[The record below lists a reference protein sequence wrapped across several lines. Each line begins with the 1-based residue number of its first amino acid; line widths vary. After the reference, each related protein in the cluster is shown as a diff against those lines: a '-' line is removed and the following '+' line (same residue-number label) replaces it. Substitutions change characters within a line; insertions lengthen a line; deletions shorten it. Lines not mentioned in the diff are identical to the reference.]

1 MLITHLTMATYSK
14 TLTGS
19 DSPGSTIR
27 DLELG
32 GIREATPVLPTAP
45 PHSSLDDERI
55 REQKNNIEK
64 NKNRIKSTRRCFNI
78 WNTLLMVGLCS
89 LGIYAVHIS
98 ERIDK
103 INSSS
108 KDTDDSV
115 SVTDNGGPSGNDVIR
130 GEKGDKGDNGVSPEL
145 SLENQIIYSNG
156 KELVN
161 LNSLLR
167 NFTQENK
174 NIIMPNDYQKL
185 DHAPGSTYVGRSFDP
200 VRDTHGPSIL
210 IESYDKGNIFTNPI
224 TGILYKKPDFIAN
237 FDQNHESSAVS
248 STELFESTTEYK
260 KSKASEFGISG
271 GYGGM
276 FEASASSGQRSAMV
290 SLSQEDTAVAQSM
303 LYQKTY
309 EAKAEQ
315 NLLPFV
321 KDDFI
326 NAASSLPEFPDRKF
340 VNGMDQLNQNL
351 NNPTK
356 EEQEAIDKYNDF
368 SMIWGDFIVT
378 SIDLGG
384 SITMLSEIS
393 HISDLFGK
401 YSRSVV
407 KASVGGGWG
416 PFSAKADVTNTVTK
430 SNAEKDVK
438 SNSKDTVFVTSGS
451 GVGDM
456 DDPSSVISN
465 LDEWG
470 DEQMQAHMDRSRRS
484 PVVISEKVTPI
495 YHFMP
500 ESVKYHYKKYMEFK
514 YGTETESLA
523 DITAKFNEETAKTKD
538 ALKAMKEDI
547 QGQILDIHIPNKSS
561 IRFSSCHWVQ
571 WDEMGRNSHDSTCP
585 GANEVVKSMHL
596 YHHSG
601 NAYWTYGA
609 QCCTIS
615 AAIS

>member
-1 MLITHLTMATYSK
+1 MLNNNKNLN
-14 TLTGS
+14 GS
-19 DSPGSTIR
+19 ASSGSTNNN
-27 DLELG
+27 LELDR
-32 GIREATPVLPTAP
+32 IREAEEEAAQVLPTAH
-45 PHSSLDDERI
+45 PHSSIEDEWG
-55 REQKNNIEK
+55 REQKNNIEE

-78 WNTLLMVGLCS
+78 WNTLLMLGLCF

-98 ERIDK
+98 GRIDK

-130 GEKGDKGDNGVSPEL
+130 GEKGDKGDNGIDGVSPEL

-161 LNSLLR
+161 LKSLLR
-167 NFTQENK
+167 NFTLENK

-210 IESYDKGNIFTNPI
+210 VESYDKGNIFTNPI
-224 TGILYKKPDFIAN
+224 TGILYKRPDFIAN

-326 NAASSLPEFPDRKF
+326 NAASSLPEFPDRRIR
-340 VNGMDQLNQNL
+340 NSGYNL
-351 NNPTK
+351 RGSVGNLTK
-356 EEQEAIDKYNDF
+356 EEQEVIDKYNDF
-368 SMIWGDFIVT
+368 STIWGDFIVT

-393 HISDLFGK
+393 HISDLIGK

-416 PFSAKADVTNTVTK
+416 PFSAKADVTNTVAK
-430 SNAEKDVK
+430 SSAEQDVK

-456 DDPSSVISN
+456 DDPSSVVSN
-465 LDEWG
+465 LDDWG

-495 YHFMP
+495 YHYMP
-500 ESVKYHYKKYMEFK
+500 ESVKYYYKKYMEYK
-514 YGTETESLA
+514 YGTETQSLA
-523 DITAKFNEETAKTKD
+523 DITAKFNAETAKTKD
-538 ALKAMKEDI
+538 ALNAMKEELH
-547 QGQILDIHIPNKSS
+547 GKILDIHIPDKSS
-561 IRFSSCHWVQ
+561 IRFSSCYWEH
-571 WDEMGRNSHDSTCP
+571 DHKITTCTNSD
-585 GANEVVKSMHL
+585 EVVKSLKL
-596 YHHSG
+596 YRRTG
-601 NAYWTYGA
+601 NSDFSHYWTNDV

-615 AAIS
+615 AVIS

>member
-1 MLITHLTMATYSK
+1 MATYSK
-14 TLTGS
+14 SLTGS
-19 DSPGSTIR
+19 DSPGSTTR

-45 PHSSLDDERI
+45 PHSSIEDEWR
-55 REQKNNIEK
+55 REQKNNIDE

-78 WNTLLMVGLCS
+78 WNTLLMLGLCS

-108 KDTDDSV
+108 KNTDDSV

-167 NFTQENK
+167 NFTRENK

-210 IESYDKGNIFTNPI
+210 VESYDRGNIFTNPI
-224 TGILYKKPDFIAN
+224 TGILYKVADFIAN

-260 KSKASEFGISG
+260 KAKASEFGIQG
-271 GYGGM
+271 GWGGM

-326 NAASSLPEFPDRKF
+326 NAASSLPEFPDRKV

-351 NNPTK
+351 DNPSK
-356 EEQEAIDKYNDF
+356 EEQEVIDKYNDF

-393 HISDLFGK
+393 HISDLVGK

-430 SNAEKDVK
+430 TNAERDVK

-500 ESVKYHYKKYMEFK
+500 ESVKYHYKRYMEYK

-561 IRFSSCHWVQ
+561 IRFSSCHWVDR
-571 WDEMGRNSHDSTCP
+571 DEMGSHSTDSTCTK
-585 GANEVVKSMHL
+585 ANEVVKSMHL
-596 YHHSG
+596 YHHKR

-609 QCCTIS
+609 LCCTIS
-615 AAIS
+615 AVIS